1 LLEQKGFG
9 KLKENS
15 CSEVPT
21 LRSEEA
27 ASMEQQFTRR
37 QWLAFLV
44 KASATVLTFVYG
56 IPALVMLIA
65 PAFRKQ
71 KPPWIKV
78 GEIKE
83 FPAGEPKAVTLSYQ
97 RRDGWVIRT
106 VRSTVYVVARPD
118 GSLSVLSNICT
129 HASCAVRWE
138 QSKNAFYCPCHAGY
152 FDAEGKVL
160 QGPPPRPLVQYPH
173 KVEGGL
179 LYVRLESV

>member
-1 LLEQKGFG
+1 
-9 KLKENS
+9 
-15 CSEVPT
+15 
-21 LRSEEA
+21 
-27 ASMEQQFTRR
+27 MEQQVTRR

-44 KASATVLTFVYG
+44 KALGTVLAFAYG
-56 IPALVMLIA
+56 IPVLVMVIV

-106 VRSTVYVVARPD
+106 VRSTVYVVNSTD
-118 GSLSVLSNICT
+118 GSLKVLSNICT

-138 QSKNAFYCPCHAGY
+138 PSKSAFYCLCHVAY
-152 FDAEGKVL
+152 FDADGKVI
-160 QGPPPRPLVQYPH
+160 QGPPPRPLMQYPY
-173 KVEGGL
+173 KVEGGS
-179 LYVRLESV
+179 LYVRLDNV